1 MMHKLIISIIFS
13 YACLISAYSQN
24 IFDLKGKSII
34 IPKTEE
40 FKAYE
45 KDYSAGVYTDEVLDE
60 YKFEEDFIYHPN
72 ILGERIDVQDVI
84 RINSGKKKEAILV
97 IAKHNESR
105 IVLYFPK
112 QYKQTDKE
120 LLAERFYKTKES
132 SIWVN
137 KTTACL
143 DSIFVYHYDAA
154 FLDSINCKYLNQK
167 IYYVGKESCLAY
179 TKYGLQKIQY
189 QFPYKF
195 KGVSFEEERRL
206 HSVLGFLK
214 VPCIKLELG
223 NKEYRITIKMDSND
237 EEFESYDLTFQEFLE
252 YFEPEEE
259 FINNSKKQYDL
270 QIINNL
276 KLKFEG
282 KEIYLKP
289 NNHYIH
295 KGYYLF
301 KEIAPSYSNDDG
313 IYYKYFAQ
321 LEDMSSHDIYEY
333 PITNDLEEYVI
344 FAEEQRKVEE
354 EEARIQAQKEAEFQA
369 MLEKEEREH
378 KASLIRKYGKKNA
391 LLILD
396 NKVQIGF
403 TKQMCIEAWGEPYDI
418 NRTITSWG
426 VHEQWVYGIDSYLY
440 FEDNILTAIQD

>member
-120 LLAERFYKTKES
+120 LLAARFYKTKES

-426 VHEQWVYGIDSYLY
+426 VHEQWVYGIGSYLY

>member
-13 YACLISAYSQN
+13 YVFLFSAYSQN

-45 KDYSAGVYTDEVLDE
+45 KEYSSGVYTDKVLDE
-60 YKFEEDFIYHPN
+60 YKFVEDFIYHPN

-97 IAKHNESR
+97 IAKHNGSR

-154 FLDSINCKYLNQK
+154 YLDSINSKYLNQE
-167 IYYVGKESCLAY
+167 IFYVGKEGSLAY
-179 TKYGLQKIQY
+179 TKYGWKKIRY

-195 KGVSFEEERRL
+195 KGISFEEERRCY
-206 HSVLGFLK
+206 SGSRYLK
-214 VPCIKLELG
+214 VPCILLELG
-223 NKEYRITIKMDSND
+223 NQEYRITIKMDSNN
-237 EEFESYDLTFQEFLE
+237 ERFERYDLTFQEFLD

-259 FINNSKKQYDL
+259 FLNNSKNQYDL

-276 KLKFEG
+276 KLKLEG

-289 NNHYIH
+289 NNHHIH
-295 KGYYLF
+295 EGYYLF

-321 LEDMSSHDIYEY
+321 LEDLRSHDIYEY
-333 PITNDLEEYVI
+333 PIESDLEEYVI

-378 KASLIRKYGKKNA
+378 KTSLIKKYGKKNA

-426 VHEQWVYGIDSYLY
+426 VHEQWVYGLDCYLY
-440 FEDNILTAIQD
+440 FEGNILTAIQD